1 MDAVLCC
8 CLGLVLQDRLAA
20 SHTLA
25 WRLSLT
31 LLSGL
36 SHSHTPAL
44 TLSIYQRDFL
54 ERSGLAYT
62 PVEQQEKEE
71 LQEDLRKV

>member
-1 MDAVLCC
+1 M
-8 CLGLVLQDRLAA
+8 
-20 SHTLA
+20 
-25 WRLSLT
+25 
-31 LLSGL
+31 SGL